1 MRQKLKIGLTVVYTV
16 IFLAFAGTGALQT
29 QAAEEPLCAAESLT
43 LMVTQEKTD
52 FFCSAWNLPEYG

>member
-29 QAAEEPLCAAESLT
+29 QAAEEPLCAAESLI
-43 LMVTQEKTD
+43 LMATQQK
-52 FFCSAWNLPEYG
+52 N